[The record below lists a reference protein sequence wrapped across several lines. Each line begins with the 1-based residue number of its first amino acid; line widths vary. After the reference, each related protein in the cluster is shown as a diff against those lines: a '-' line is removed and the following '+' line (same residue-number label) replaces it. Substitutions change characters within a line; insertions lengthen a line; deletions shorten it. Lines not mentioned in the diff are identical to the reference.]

1 MTPDDGRDQ
10 QPGRINRRRVVLI
23 LLGMLFFFALFLFLP
38 AGNVAWAK
46 GGCSSW

>member
-23 LLGMLFFFALFLFLP
+23 LLGLPFFALFLFLP
-38 AGNVAWAK
+38 AGNVARAE